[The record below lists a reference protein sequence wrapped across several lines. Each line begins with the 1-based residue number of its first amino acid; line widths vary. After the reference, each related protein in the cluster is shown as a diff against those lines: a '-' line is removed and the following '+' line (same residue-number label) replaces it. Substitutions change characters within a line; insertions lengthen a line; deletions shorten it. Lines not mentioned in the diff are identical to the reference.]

1 MRCAGCD
8 GTSATRPYVGDEGE
22 VGEVGELS
30 PDVALL
36 TVRPL
41 VEG

>member
-8 GTSATRPYVGDEGE
+8 GTSATRPYVGDEDE
-22 VGEVGELS
+22 VVELF